1 MNKMRIISSI
11 FNYLNLL
18 GWILWFY
25 VILCALYNGSIGL
38 GYNTT
43 IRFNNFNEFLFELVI
58 IPIIVF
64 FVSFWFVF
72 NLKWRVKNE

>member
-1 MNKMRIISSI
+1 MNKSRIINSI

-18 GWILWFY
+18 SWALWFY
-25 VILCALYNGSIGL
+25 VILCALYNYSIGL

-72 NLKWRVKNE
+72 NLKKGASNE